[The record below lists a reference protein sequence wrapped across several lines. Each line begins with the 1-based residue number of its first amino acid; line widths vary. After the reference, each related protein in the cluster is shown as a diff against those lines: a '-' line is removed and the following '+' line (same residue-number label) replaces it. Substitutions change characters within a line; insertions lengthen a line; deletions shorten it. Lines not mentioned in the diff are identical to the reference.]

1 MTLFDRY
8 IKGVRFLLPTPFTI
22 AIALTLFTMV
32 FAFCWPWENTTQN
45 IDGYGSKLSLILEYW
60 NDGLWNT
67 NGLAFAIQMML
78 MLLLG
83 HILALSA
90 VVE

>member
-8 IKGVRFLLPTPFTI
+8 IKGVRFSLPTPFTI

-32 FAFCWPWENTTQN
+32 FAFFWPWENATNN
-45 IDGYGSKLSLILEYW
+45 IDGYGSKFSLILQYW
-60 NDGLWNT
+60 NDGLWNI

-83 HILALSA
+83 HILALSP
-90 VVE
+90 VV

>member
-1 MTLFDRY
+1 MGKCY
-8 IKGVRFLLPTPFTI
+8 K
-22 AIALTLFTMV
+22 
-32 FAFCWPWENTTQN
+32 N

-60 NDGLWNT
+60 NDGLWNI

-83 HILALSA
+83 HILALSP
-90 VVE
+90 VVEKIILRLLPICSSNARGCVYHNIHIDGKLV